1 MNKKSI
7 KAMLAGLLFVPVV
20 AFSLGLVAPMNASAA
35 PLECD
40 KDKLTARMGSICAK
54 SDDQKSSLFGDGSIF
69 SNITN
74 TALFIIGAISVIM
87 LIYGGIRYTIS
98 GGNEKSVT
106 AAKNTILYA
115 VVGII
120 VALLAFA
127 LVNFVIANI
136 GA

>member
-7 KAMLAGLLFVPVV
+7 KVMLAGLLFVPLV
-20 AFSLGLVAPMNASAA
+20 ASILGLVAPMNASAVT
-35 PLECD
+35 CND
-40 KDKLTARMGSICAK
+40 DKLTARMGSICAK
-54 SDDQKSSLFGDGSIF
+54 SDDQKSTLFGNNSIF
-69 SNITN
+69 SQITN
-74 TALFIIGAISVIM
+74 TALFLIGAISVIM

-98 GGNEKSVT
+98 GGDEKAVT

-115 VVGII
+115 VVGIV

-136 GA
+136 GAK